1 MSKIIQASFTVEVKA
16 LNSTLL
22 AISRLAGRFTKS
34 SVIQIRVLNAAIE
47 ISSKGI
53 TKRINLNTNG
63 EADISLPVIL
73 LKGYLTGSTDEYKT
87 FIFRNGELGCGSSIY
102 SSNTIKVEPVFT
114 TTENVLHNNLSKKT
128 ILKYWL
134 NNTEKENE
142 RIGLTA
148 TIEVAKNHLKTDLQE
163 ALFLLGEYNVVYA
176 DLEELVKSKLR
187 NLA

>member
-1 MSKIIQASFTVEVKA
+1 M
-16 LNSTLL
+16 
-22 AISRLAGRFTKS
+22 AISRLSGRFTKS

-47 ISSKGI
+47 ITSKGI

-73 LKGYLTGSTDEYKT
+73 LKGYLTGSTDPYKT

-102 SSNTIKVEPVFT
+102 SSHTIKVEPVFT

-148 TIEVAKNHLKTDLQE
+148 TIEVVKHQLKTDIEE
-163 ALFLLGEYNVVYA
+163 ALFLLCQYNVKYE
-176 DLEELVKSKLR
+176 DLEELVKRKL
-187 NLA
+187 NDLA